1 MLYNLSLHINVIAE
15 QIRKIEERIISEA
28 DQAVEQAKNSI
39 NMERNLNN
47 IATELKEEE
56 YTDVGIYRGRVLA
69 LLNMVR
75 YKTSKS
81 FIMQRMIVS

>member
-39 NMERNLNN
+39 NMERNLND
-47 IATELKEEE
+47 IATELKE
-56 YTDVGIYRGRVLA
+56 
-69 LLNMVR
+69 
-75 YKTSKS
+75 
-81 FIMQRMIVS
+81 